1 VPAFREPTAYAA
13 PALQRGSMTPV
24 PHRVTSVVHETR
36 ETVTLTLDPVADRVP
51 SPVAGQFTMLWAW
64 GAGEVPISV
73 SALEDD
79 GVLVHTIRD
88 VAGVTKT
95 LCASKPGDVLGV
107 RGPYGRGWGVDTAR
121 GRDLVLVAGGIGLAP
136 LRPVVHTVLADR
148 EAFGRVLLVVGAR
161 TEQELLFRGE
171 LDGWWHARDIA
182 VRTIVDRSSPG
193 WAGSVGVV
201 TNELA
206 SIDLDPAS
214 TYAMV
219 CGPEVMMRVVAQHL
233 TDRGVSKE
241 SVEVSIERNM
251 QCAVKTCGHCQVGP
265 FFACTDGPVL
275 TWDVVDALLTVREL

>member
-1 VPAFREPTAYAA
+1 VSVLPETASR
-13 PALQRGSMTPV
+13 RGSMTPV

-36 ETVTLTLDPVADRVP
+36 ETVTLTLEPMADALAA
-51 SPVAGQFTMLWAW
+51 PVAGQFTMLWAW

-73 SALEDD
+73 SALEPG

-107 RGPYGRGWGVDTAR
+107 RGPYGRGWGVDAAR
-121 GRDLVLVAGGIGLAP
+121 GHDLVLVAGGIGLAP
-136 LRPVVHTVLADR
+136 LRPVVHAVLADR
-148 EAFGRVLLVVGAR
+148 ASFGRVFVVVGAR

-171 LDGWWHARDIA
+171 LDGWWHAREIA
-182 VRTIVDRSSPG
+182 VRTIVDRASPG
-193 WAGSVGVV
+193 WSGSVGVV
-201 TNELA
+201 TGELV
-206 SIDLDPAS
+206 SLDLDPAG

-233 TDRGVSKE
+233 TDRGVPPS
-241 SVEVSIERNM
+241 SIEVSVERNM

>member
-1 VPAFREPTAYAA
+1 
-13 PALQRGSMTPV
+13 MTPI
-24 PHRVTSVVHETR
+24 PHRVVDVVHETR
-36 ETVTLTLDPVADRVP
+36 ETVTLTLEPVGDAIP
-51 SPVAGQFTMLWAW
+51 PPVAGQFTMLWAW

-73 SALEDD
+73 SALPGE
-79 GVLVHTIRD
+79 GRLVHTIRD

-95 LCASKPGDVLGV
+95 LCASRPGDVLGV
-107 RGPYGRGWGVDTAR
+107 RGPYGRGWDVDAAR

-136 LRPVVHTVLADR
+136 LRPVVHAVLADR
-148 EAFGRVLLVVGAR
+148 SAFGRVVLVVGAR

-171 LDGWWHARDIA
+171 LDGWWNARDVV

-193 WAGSVGVV
+193 WTGSVGVV
-201 TNELA
+201 TGELVGLD
-206 SIDLDPAS
+206 IDPDR
-214 TYAMV
+214 TRAMV

-233 TDRGVSKE
+233 TDRGVADSA
-241 SVEVSIERNM
+241 VEVSLERNM

>member
-1 VPAFREPTAYAA
+1 MSVFPDTAVR
-13 PALQRGSMTPV
+13 RGSMTPV

-36 ETVTLTLDPVADRVP
+36 ETVTLTLEPTSEALAA
-51 SPVAGQFTMLWAW
+51 PVAGQFTMLWAW

-73 SALEDD
+73 SALRE
-79 GVLVHTIRD
+79 GGTLVHTIRD

-95 LCASKPGDVLGV
+95 LCASKAGDVLGV
-107 RGPYGRGWGVDTAR
+107 RGPYGRGWGIDAAR
-121 GRDLVLVAGGIGLAP
+121 GHDLVLVAGGIGLAP
-136 LRPVVHTVLADR
+136 LRPVVHAVLADR
-148 EAFGRVLLVVGAR
+148 ASFGRVFVVVGAR
-161 TEQELLFRGE
+161 TEQELLFRAE
-171 LDGWWHARDIA
+171 LDGWWHGHEID

-193 WAGSVGVV
+193 WSGSVGVV
-201 TNELA
+201 TGELV
-206 SIDLDPAS
+206 SIDLDPER

-233 TDRGVSKE
+233 TDRGVPPS
-241 SVEVSIERNM
+241 SIEVSVERNM

>member
-1 VPAFREPTAYAA
+1 
-13 PALQRGSMTPV
+13 MTPI
-24 PHRVTSVVHETR
+24 PHRVVDVVHETR
-36 ETVTLTLDPVADRVP
+36 ETVTLTLEPVSDAIP
-51 SPVAGQFTMLWAW
+51 PPVAGQFTMLWAW

-73 SALEDD
+73 SALPDE
-79 GVLVHTIRD
+79 GRLVHTIRD

-95 LCASKPGDVLGV
+95 LCASRPGDVLGV
-107 RGPYGRGWGVDTAR
+107 RGPYGRGWDVDAAR

-136 LRPVVHTVLADR
+136 LRPVVHAVLADR
-148 EAFGRVLLVVGAR
+148 AAFGRVVLVVGAR

-171 LDGWWHARDIA
+171 LDGWWNARDIV

-193 WAGSVGVV
+193 WTGSVGVV
-201 TNELA
+201 TGELVGLD
-206 SIDLDPAS
+206 IDPDR
-214 TYAMV
+214 TRAMV

-233 TDRGVSKE
+233 TDRGVADSA
-241 SVEVSIERNM
+241 VEVSLERNM

>member
-1 VPAFREPTAYAA
+1 MSAFRDPVSPT
-13 PALQRGSMTPV
+13 LQRGSMTPV
-24 PHRVTSVVHETR
+24 PHRVVGVVHETR
-36 ETVTLTLDPVADRVP
+36 ETVTLTLEPVGDRVP

-73 SALEDD
+73 SALEPD

-95 LCASKPGDVLGV
+95 LCASRPGDVLGV
-107 RGPYGRGWGVDTAR
+107 RGPYGTGWGIEAAR

-136 LRPVVHTVLADR
+136 LRPVVHAVLADR
-148 EAFGRVLLVVGAR
+148 ASFGRVLLVVGAR

-171 LDGWWHARDIA
+171 LDGWWHSRDIT
-182 VRTIVDRSSPG
+182 VRTIVDRASPG

-201 TNELA
+201 TMELVGLD
-206 SIDLDPAS
+206 IDPAT

-233 TDRGVSKE
+233 TDRGVPPE
-241 SVEVSIERNM
+241 MIEVSIERNM

-265 FFACTDGPVL
+265 YFACTDGPVL